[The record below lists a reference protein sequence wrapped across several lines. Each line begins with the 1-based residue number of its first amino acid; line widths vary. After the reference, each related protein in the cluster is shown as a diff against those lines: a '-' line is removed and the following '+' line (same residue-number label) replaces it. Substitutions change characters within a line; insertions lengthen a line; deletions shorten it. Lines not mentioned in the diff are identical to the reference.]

1 MKRRICQKTLRPARK
16 EEWRRQGELASCEP
30 WQNRKGLG
38 NGRGYSSLRLA
49 LTSDDKLYRLD
60 FDMKRV
66 VLPGT
71 FDPPTFGHIDV
82 IKRAAHIFDR
92 IELVIAVNPEKKTV
106 FTPEERLAMLKELV
120 AGFPNV
126 AVHLWKGLIVDFA
139 KKVGANVIL
148 RGVRALIDFNYEFE
162 LSLMNKALNP
172 EIETILL
179 PTDQKYFVLRSS
191 AIKEVAGFHGDIS
204 GMVPPLVEM
213 ALKSKLKSY

>member
-1 MKRRICQKTLRPARK
+1 
-16 EEWRRQGELASCEP
+16 
-30 WQNRKGLG
+30 
-38 NGRGYSSLRLA
+38 
-49 LTSDDKLYRLD
+49 
-60 FDMKRV
+60 MKRV

-71 FDPPTFGHIDV
+71 FDPPTYGHIDV
-82 IKRAAHIFDR
+82 ISRAAHIFDH

-106 FTPEERLAMLKELV
+106 FTPEERLAMMKELV

-126 AVHLWKGLIVDFA
+126 AVHLWKGLVVDFA
-139 KKVGANVIL
+139 KKIGANVIL

-172 EIETILL
+172 SIETLLL

-204 GMVPPLVEM
+204 GMVPPLVEE